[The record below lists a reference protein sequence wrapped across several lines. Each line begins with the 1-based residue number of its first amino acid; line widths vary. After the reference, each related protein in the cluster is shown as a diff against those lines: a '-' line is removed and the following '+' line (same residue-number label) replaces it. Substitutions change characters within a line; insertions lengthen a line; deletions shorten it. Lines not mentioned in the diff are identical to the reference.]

1 MTQWLF
7 APRPAPSLPIV
18 RSDQRFPVRRILC
31 VGQNYAAHAREMGS
45 DPDKQTPFFF
55 TKPGDAIVSDGA
67 NPSYPSATANLHYE
81 AELVAA
87 IGPGEDGGVAII
99 GWAVGCDLTRRDL
112 QAEAKKAGRPWDAA
126 KGFDQSAPCGPISL
140 GALPLPDGAIRLSVN
155 GETRQDSVLN
165 DMILNPDRIV
175 AAAAALWS
183 LQPGDLIFTGTPSGV
198 GPVQA
203 GDRVVVTIDG
213 LEMLSFE
220 IQP

>member
-7 APRPAPSLPIV
+7 PPRPIPSLPIV
-18 RSDQRFPVRRILC
+18 GDDRRLPVRRILC

-87 IGPGEDGGVAII
+87 IGPGEDGGVAIV

-112 QAEAKKAGRPWDAA
+112 QAEAKQADAEAGEATSYSSEAPAEDEGSLASDEALQAHLFRRIDEIAHLFRRLGVVHRARNLLDYQDRKGGAQARAHNLVPLQIAA
-126 KGFDQSAPCGPISL
+126 HSAS
-140 GALPLPDGAIRLSVN
+140 SH
-155 GETRQDSVLN
+155 
-165 DMILNPDRIV
+165 
-175 AAAAALWS
+175 
-183 LQPGDLIFTGTPSGV
+183 
-198 GPVQA
+198 PVS
-203 GDRVVVTIDG
+203 R
-213 LEMLSFE
+213 
-220 IQP
+220 

>member
-7 APRPAPSLPIV
+7 SPRPAPSLPIV
-18 RSDQRFPVRRILC
+18 GSEQRFPVRRILC

-67 NPSYPSATANLHYE
+67 NPSYPSATSNLHYE

-112 QAEAKKAGRPWDAA
+112 QAEAKNAGRPWDAA
-126 KGFDQSAPCGPISL
+126 KGFDQSAPCGPVTL
-140 GALPLPDGAIRLSVN
+140 GDLPSPDGAIRLSVN

-198 GPVQA
+198 GPVKP

-213 LEMLSFE
+213 LETLSFE

>member
-7 APRPAPSLPIV
+7 APRPVPSLPIV
-18 RSDQRFPVRRILC
+18 GSYQRFPVRRILC

-87 IGPGEDGGVAII
+87 IGPGKDGGVAIV

-126 KGFDQSAPCGPISL
+126 KGFDQSAPCGRLTL
-140 GALPLPDGAIRLSVN
+140 GDLPSPDGAIRLSVN
-155 GETRQDSVLN
+155 GETKQDSVLN

-175 AAAAALWS
+175 EAAAALWS

-198 GPVQA
+198 GPVKP

-213 LEMLSFE
+213 LEKLSFE